1 MKKIIR
7 TMGILISIT
16 LLLFWS
22 CSKKNSGTNNYPGP
36 GNSNSVSIYN
46 MKFVSSNISI
56 DKSVTVTWTN
66 DDAIQHTVTADDNS
80 FTSGQLNTGN
90 TYSHTFN
97 NSGTVAYHCAIHP
110 SMKGSVVVK

>member
-7 TMGILISIT
+7 TVRILISIT

-22 CSKKNSGTNNYPGP
+22 CSKKNSGTNNYSGP
-36 GNSNSVSIYN
+36 DNSNTVSIYN

-56 DKSVTVTWTN
+56 NKTVTVTWTN
-66 DDAIQHTVTADDNS
+66 DDAMQHTVTADDNS
-80 FTSGQLNTGN
+80 FTSGQLNMGD

-97 NSGTVAYHCAIHP
+97 NSGTINYHCAIHT